1 MIGQFILM
9 DGIFLGGGLAFF
21 DGAASIWY
29 ERMVIYLM
37 AAASYQPPVP
47 QTIERRL
54 SSPKT
59 AVRFGI
65 M

>member
-1 MIGQFILM
+1 M

-21 DGAASIWY
+21 DDAASIWY
-29 ERMVIYLM
+29 GRMVICLM
-37 AAASYQPPVP
+37 AATSYQPPVP
-47 QTIERRL
+47 QTIGRRL

>member
-9 DGIFLGGGLAFF
+9 NGTLPGGGLAFF
-21 DGAASIWY
+21 DSTASIWY
-29 ERMVIYLM
+29 GRMVICLM
-37 AAASYQPPVP
+37 ATASYQPPVP
-47 QTIERRL
+47 QTIGRRL
-54 SSPKT
+54 SSQKT